1 LRSALKIAQLLLG
14 YSVMGVGILLLMVVT
29 KLLLD
34 VFPEV
39 LGAILVGTAFTSAG
53 FWILN
58 KKI

>member
-1 LRSALKIAQLLLG
+1 
-14 YSVMGVGILLLMVVT
+14 MGVGILLLMVVT